1 MQKTFFTVANFIS
14 WQKTKSLVLAPKFQ
28 RRSVWKV
35 GAKSFLIDTIVRNFP
50 IPIIFLRDKRTDPNT
65 LESMREVIDGQQR
78 LRTVLSYVAPELLPD
93 FVPARDGFTVKKT
106 HNKDLADKKFSDLDP
121 DTKLKI
127 LDFQFSVHVLPSDT
141 DDRQVIEIF
150 RRMNSTNYNLSKQEL
165 RNALYFGEFKSSAYL
180 LAEEQY
186 HRWTRWNVFDDDAI
200 ARMVEVEFTSECMV
214 SMLDG
219 KIGGK
224 SASRID
230 KAYENFDEK
239 FIMRPELERR
249 FRFVMEQ
256 VATHFDSDFADLV
269 FLDKRLIYTFLL
281 FVYDLSIGLSTPMT
295 KRTKGKALKAEQISA
310 IKTASERIKKRTA
323 PENVLV
329 STDRR
334 TTNPKERGIL
344 FNYLKKLAA
353 HA

>member
-14 WQKTKSLVLAPKFQ
+14 WQKSKSLVLAPKFQ

-35 GAKSFLIDTIVRNFP
+35 GAKSFLIDTIVRGFP

-78 LRTVLSYVAPELLPD
+78 LRTVLSYVSPELLTD
-93 FVPARDGFTVKKT
+93 FDKTRDAFTVKRT
-106 HNKDLADKKFSDLDP
+106 HNKELAGKKFNELDP
-121 DTKLKI
+121 DIKLKI
-127 LDFQFSVHVLPSDT
+127 LDFQFSVHVLASDV

-150 RRMNSTNYNLSKQEL
+150 RRMNSTNYSLSKQEL
-165 RNALYFGEFKSSAYL
+165 RNAMYFGEFKSSAYL

-186 HRWTRWNVFDDDAI
+186 HNWKQWMIFDDDAI
-200 ARMVEVEFTSECMV
+200 ARMLEVEFISECMV
-214 SMLDG
+214 SMLEG

-230 KAYENFDEK
+230 KAYENYDEQFDE
-239 FIMRPELERR
+239 RAELERR

-256 VATHFDSDFADLV
+256 VETHFGSNFSDFV
-269 FLDKRLIYTFLL
+269 FFDKRLAYTFLM
-281 FVYDLSIGLSTPMT
+281 FVYDLCFGFDTPMT
-295 KRTKGKALKAEQISA
+295 KKGKANKITPDQVSD
-310 IKTASERIKKRTA
+310 IKLASERINKRTA
-323 PENVLV
+323 PEPVLN

-334 TTNPKERGIL
+334 TTNPKERTIL
-344 FNYLKKLAA
+344 FNYLKKLVP